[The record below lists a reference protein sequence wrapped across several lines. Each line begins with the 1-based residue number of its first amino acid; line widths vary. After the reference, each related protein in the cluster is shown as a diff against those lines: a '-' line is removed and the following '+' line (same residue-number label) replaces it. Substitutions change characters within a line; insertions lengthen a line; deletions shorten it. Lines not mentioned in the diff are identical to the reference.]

1 MPQHLTYHKSTL
13 VKVMAWCHQATTI
26 TWANVDKI
34 NDISCKISMS
44 ITMKSALFFF
54 SYRYCCIPM
63 NGFGCNDDYSITIHI
78 DGLVQ
83 ERCNF
88 SALAMELRL
97 SCTNPSIWSH
107 TDIISLKTH
116 WNDVL
121 YFQEKFASL
130 SLAFK
135 TDKLTLEQRIEIHE
149 RSRDRAEQNIDKEL
163 DSLKNAMQVSTKSLL
178 PILLKMLIQDW
189 QNCP

>member
-1 MPQHLTYHKSTL
+1 
-13 VKVMAWCHQATTI
+13 MAWCHQATTI

-54 SYRYCCIPM
+54 SYRYCGIPM

-78 DGLVQ
+78 DGFVQ
-83 ERCNF
+83 ERCNS

-116 WNDVL
+116 WNDVYIFRRSSPAFHWL
-121 YFQEKFASL
+121 SRRTSWPLNNVLRFMSAQETVL
-130 SLAFK
+130 SK
-135 TDKLTLEQRIEIHE
+135 TSTRNLIVLRMPC
-149 RSRDRAEQNIDKEL
+149 RWVQNPFCL
-163 DSLKNAMQVSTKSLL
+163 F
-178 PILLKMLIQDW
+178 
-189 QNCP
+189 C